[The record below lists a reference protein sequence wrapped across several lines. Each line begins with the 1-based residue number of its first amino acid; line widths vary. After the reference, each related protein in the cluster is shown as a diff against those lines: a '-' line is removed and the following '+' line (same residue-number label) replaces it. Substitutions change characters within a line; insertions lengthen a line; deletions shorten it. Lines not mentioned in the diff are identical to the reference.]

1 MCIKNNVTIYPVYS
15 IIVMYQTGE
24 EKNPQFIY
32 DLWPHLSTYIN
43 PVYII
48 PQTSKCG
55 ILFYPLQIQT

>member
-1 MCIKNNVTIYPVYS
+1 MLPYTLYIL
-15 IIVMYQTGE
+15 MYQTGE